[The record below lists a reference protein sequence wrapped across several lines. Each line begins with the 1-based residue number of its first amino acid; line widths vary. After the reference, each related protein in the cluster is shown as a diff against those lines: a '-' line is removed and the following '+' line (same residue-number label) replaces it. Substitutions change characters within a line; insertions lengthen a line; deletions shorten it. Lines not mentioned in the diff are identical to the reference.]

1 MNKEFIL
8 ITGASSG
15 IGKEISIQLS
25 LNYNVVLCGR
35 NLEKLNATKLQ
46 CSSENNSLIFQFDL
60 SDCSNI
66 DKALSKFMRDNSI
79 AISHFVHCAGYMKM
93 QPVKLLSLE
102 NLQQTFNTNV
112 FSAALICKVLTKKK
126 VNFSSLKSVVLISS
140 NISDRGAKALTAYG
154 SSKGALD
161 SLMRCLAVELAP
173 AVRVNS
179 VLPGAV
185 RTEMTENIF
194 DDQEIA
200 SRMEKTYPLG
210 FGYPTD
216 IANVVDF
223 LISEKSRWI
232 TGQQVTVDGGRTVDI
247 SG

>member
-1 MNKEFIL
+1 MKKEFVL

-25 LNYNVVLCGR
+25 LNFNVVLCGR
-35 NLEKLNATKLQ
+35 NLEKLNETKLQ
-46 CSSENNSLIFQFDL
+46 CSSESKSLIFQFDL
-60 SDCSNI
+60 SDSSNI
-66 DKALSKFMRDNSI
+66 DNALSNFMKDNNI
-79 AISHFVHCAGYMKM
+79 VISHFVHCAGYMKM

-102 NLQQTFNTNV
+102 NLQLTFSTNV

-126 VNFSSLKSVVLISS
+126 INFSSLKSVVLISS

-210 FGYPTD
+210 FGYPLD
-216 IANVVDF
+216 IANAVDF
-223 LISEKSRWI
+223 LISEKARWI
-232 TGQQVTVDGGRTVDI
+232 TGQQLTVDGGRTVDI